1 FLVVQRAFSSKDLRS
16 AQFTPILASFFKMV
30 TPVIVIVTGI
40 IALSILPKMGPGTEY
55 RYDEVLPLLIK
66 RYYPPGLMGLGI
78 TALLAGFMS
87 GQAGNI
93 SAFNTVWTYDLY
105 RAHINKNASD
115 SHYLWV
121 GRITTIAGILISIV
135 TAYWAMGFPSI
146 MDYMQAIFS
155 WINAP
160 LLATILLGMFWKRC
174 TPAGAFWGLLI
185 GMLSSFTLFILVKF
199 NILSVAAVAF
209 SENAS
214 VMAAN
219 FWRAFWAWTITFVF
233 TIVISIF
240 TKPREYSEL
249 DGLVYGLT
257 KIIRIEGEKIYR
269 KPVFWAAISFIIFII
284 LNIIYW

>member
-1 FLVVQRAFSSKDLRS
+1 
-16 AQFTPILASFFKMV
+16 
-30 TPVIVIVTGI
+30 
-40 IALSILPKMGPGTEY
+40 
-55 RYDEVLPLLIK
+55 
-66 RYYPPGLMGLGI
+66 
-78 TALLAGFMS
+78 
-87 GQAGNI
+87 
-93 SAFNTVWTYDLY
+93 
-105 RAHINKNASD
+105 
-115 SHYLWV
+115 
-121 GRITTIAGILISIV
+121 
-135 TAYWAMGFPSI
+135 
-146 MDYMQAIFS
+146 
-155 WINAP
+155 
-160 LLATILLGMFWKRC
+160 
-174 TPAGAFWGLLI
+174 
-185 GMLSSFTLFILVKF
+185 MLSSFTLFILVKF

-269 KPVFWAAISFIIFII
+269 KPVFWAVISFIIFII